1 MDNKV
6 DLKKYV
12 CRAPFEDFMVF
23 HNSTW
28 FCCPDWMDIP
38 FENWSHLKPGE
49 TSDLKSIWFNDINQK
64 VRESVLDGTYTYCSK
79 TKCPYLSKLINTDE
93 KVLLNEYESGS
104 GQSVYFGYFYK
115 RAQFFKKYNLSE
127 TNSEWKLFPRLIYFN
142 FDYACNLRC
151 PSCRLDLIPNRKDKL
166 VDDIIND
173 INTQFSNDVEVI
185 HMTGSGDPFYSNAFR
200 TFMQTF
206 NVKLYP
212 KLKSIYLVSNGN
224 MWTKEMWESVKAI
237 HPFVYE
243 YEISIDAATRETYE
257 NKVRLNGHWDTL
269 MKNLK
274 YHSTLKFINR
284 NFSFV
289 VQDHNVHEINDFVK
303 LIESIYDYKK
313 TPYTI
318 TFRAIQDWNHQTKE
332 WIKERSVQEVDH
344 PLHGV
349 LLEQLKQLGIKKHVI
364 HNFWHLISDDAKI
377 EEANNTQTK
386 KQKLI

>member
-1 MDNKV
+1 MDSKV
-6 DLKKYV
+6 DLTKYV
-12 CRAPFEDFMVF
+12 CRAPFEDFMIF

-28 FCCPDWMDIP
+28 FCCPDWMEIP
-38 FENWSHLKPGE
+38 FEEWSFLKEGDTE
-49 TSDLKSIWFNDINQK
+49 DLKSVWFNEINTK
-64 VRESVLDGTYTYCSK
+64 VREGVLDGTYKYCSK

-93 KVLLNEYESGS
+93 RTLLKQFESNS

-115 RAQFFKKYNLSE
+115 RKEFFKKYNLSE
-127 TNSEWKLFPRLIYFN
+127 KDKDWKLFPRLIYFN
-142 FDYACNLRC
+142 FDFACNLRC
-151 PSCRLDLIPNRKDKL
+151 PSCRLDTIPNRKDKL
-166 VDDIIND
+166 VDSIIDD
-173 INTQFSNDVEVI
+173 INNQFSENVEVI

-200 TFMQTF
+200 TFMQNF
-206 NVKLYP
+206 DAKRYP

-224 MWTKEMWESVKAI
+224 MWTQEMWESVKAI
-237 HPFVYE
+237 HPYVYE
-243 YEISIDAATRETYE
+243 YEISIDAATKGTYE

-289 VQDHNVHEINDFVK
+289 VQDHNVREINKFVK
-303 LIESIYDYKK
+303 LIESIYDYNE

-332 WIKERSVQEVDH
+332 WVKERAVQEPSH
-344 PLHGV
+344 PLHNV
-349 LLEQLKQLGIKKHVI
+349 LLEQLKELGNKKYVI
-364 HNFWHLISDDAKI
+364 HNFWHLIS
-377 EEANNTQTK
+377 EEQKTNEIFDEPK

>member
-38 FENWSHLKPGE
+38 FEKWSHLKPGE

-115 RAQFFKKYNLSE
+115 RSQFFKKYNLSE

-151 PSCRLDLIPNRKDKL
+151 PSCRVDLIPNRKDKL

-318 TFRAIQDWNHQTKE
+318 TFRAIQDWNQQTKE

-344 PLHGV
+344 PLHSV